1 MDLAAQAE
9 PAAPPAQPQVPQ
21 IPNSNPAPQPETTVP
36 DTAPEQPPI
45 PVPIVPPSM
54 EPTVVPTVVPSSG
67 PVEPPQVPA
76 PSSDVNYAVLPVS
89 DAAEPAPDAK
99 RQKTEGEAGEKA
111 RARSG
116 RPNGVKC
123 VCRCCGAHGFYQ
135 RSCGKKHQCL
145 LGKCGTGAGGA
156 WPGGPEMHVS
166 DTNNSAVMY
175 QVTCATCGTAL
186 QFALPDSPA
195 YIVCYRCRAKMVI
208 QPMQSDGAGGEVDP
222 NKPQE
227 WQPNNML
234 EAPQPAVPPLNT
246 AQAQPQQPQ

>member
-1 MDLAAQAE
+1 MEAASLSPQPDAKIAGVPEKAPTPAE
-9 PAAPPAQPQVPQ
+9 PAPTNTPQAPAAALAPP
-21 IPNSNPAPQPETTVP
+21 SNV
-36 DTAPEQPPI
+36 
-45 PVPIVPPSM
+45 
-54 EPTVVPTVVPSSG
+54 TVVPQASAIS
-67 PVEPPQVPA
+67 A
-76 PSSDVNYAVLPVS
+76 PSSDVNSAAQSAARMAGEQQEEPEAKRMKPSLDS
-89 DAAEPAPDAK
+89 DA
-99 RQKTEGEAGEKA
+99 KA

-156 WPGGPEMHVS
+156 WPGGPEMHQE
-166 DTNNSAVMY
+166 DATNGAVMY

-208 QPMQSDGAGGEVDP
+208 QPMASDAALPETAAV
-222 NKPQE
+222 
-227 WQPNNML
+227 
-234 EAPQPAVPPLNT
+234 AP
-246 AQAQPQQPQ
+246 PQQEAWPQNPLDQQQHDTQ

>member
-1 MDLAAQAE
+1 MEAASATPSETAANPEPQEPQE
-9 PAAPPAQPQVPQ
+9 PANTTDVQVPAAVQAPVAPPAPAVEATNPAVQHAEQQ
-21 IPNSNPAPQPETTVP
+21 NTSAPAPQ
-36 DTAPEQPPI
+36 A
-45 PVPIVPPSM
+45 SA
-54 EPTVVPTVVPSSG
+54 
-67 PVEPPQVPA
+67 VPA
-76 PSSDVNYAVLPVS
+76 PSSHVDYAV
-89 DAAEPAPDAK
+89 AAPHPAPAQEAPDAK
-99 RQKTEGEAGEKA
+99 RLKPTNEGADAKA

-156 WPGGPEMHVS
+156 WPGGPNMHE
-166 DTNNSAVMY
+166 DDQTNGAVMY

-208 QPMQSDGAGGEVDP
+208 QPMASDAAAPDP
-222 NKPQE
+222 AMTAPRPQTE
-227 WQPNNML
+227 GWPQDML
-234 EAPQPAVPPLNT
+234 AE
-246 AQAQPQQPQ
+246 QQHQ